1 MSTCEL
7 RRLHTV
13 TYENGLAMQ
22 ERLVALR
29 QKGEVPDQLLLLEH
43 PPVITLGRSG
53 KLANLLVDEE
63 ELRRQGIRFHETTR
77 GGDITYHGP
86 GQLVGYPLLH
96 LGEGRRD
103 IRKYVT
109 SVEEVLI
116 RVAAEYG
123 IEAGRIEGQRGVWVG
138 RDKLAALGVRI
149 ARWTTSHGFALNVS
163 TRLDHF
169 RTITPCGLPGTGVTS
184 LERLTGRS
192 IPMEE
197 VVSVVIR
204 HFSEVFEREL
214 IPREHDVR
222 IVKVVLRH
230 EGRYLL
236 LHRAIHDFWQPV
248 TGTME
253 PGESPEDAAKREVW
267 EETGQRIELEPLHLR
282 QSFVIDADYVD
293 SRKPLFADETAF
305 LAEAPAPL
313 VQLSAEEHDAYEWLS
328 MDEALARIRWSDDR
342 EAIEAAE
349 RLRSIASQP
358 GAGKGST

>member
-29 QKGEVPDQLLLLEH
+29 QKGEIPDQLLLLEH
-43 PPVITLGRSG
+43 PPVITIGRSG
-53 KLANLLVDEE
+53 KLEHLLVDEE

-109 SVEEVLI
+109 AVEEVLI
-116 RVAAEYG
+116 RVAADFG
-123 IEAGRIEGQRGVWVG
+123 IEAGRIDEQRGVWVG
-138 RDKLAALGVRI
+138 REKLAALGVRI

-192 IPMEE
+192 IPIEK
-197 VVSVVIR
+197 VIPR
-204 HFSEVFEREL
+204 VTHHFSDVFEREL
-214 IPREHDVR
+214 VPREHDVT
-222 IVKVVLRH
+222 IVKVVVRH
-230 EGRYLL
+230 RDRYLL
-236 LHRAIHDFWQPV
+236 LHRTRHEFWQPV
-248 TGTME
+248 TGTVE
-253 PGESPEDAAKREVW
+253 PGESIEDAARREVR
-267 EETGQRIELEPLHLR
+267 EETGQILEIEPLDLR
-282 QSFVIDADYVD
+282 QSFVIDEDYLG
-293 SRKPLFADETAF
+293 SPLPLFADETAF

-313 VQLSAEEHDAYEWLS
+313 VQLSTEEHDAYEWLTL
-328 MDEALARIRWSDDR
+328 DEALERIRWSDDR
-342 EAIEAAE
+342 EAIEAADRARFRQEIARE
-349 RLRSIASQP
+349 R
-358 GAGKGST
+358 ST